1 LNSILRV
8 TWSAISNYPFEQ
20 LVNFLLLVRS
30 ELKKT
35 QCSLFYKPFIIC
47 AWLLSWALLGKKV
60 KKYSLSVFFQNVS
73 AKYPHIKFHRFSLT
87 DVLRFFIQT
96 VYLLIF
102 FSDEQRK
109 ERLIIQQNNTKIN
122 VFKSLVKF
130 TRSRIIEPGRK
141 SIVSMFS
148 FAGETAPAEFKSK
161 LLKIKWIRVTLTVL
175 MIGLFFWAIVVPFE
189 PINQLIFSFILWI
202 IALWLR
208 STPGRVATLV
218 MMLLSILMSSR
229 YIWWRMT
236 SSLNIDDGIGFV
248 LGLGLL
254 AAEIYTWLVL
264 VLGYM
269 QTAWPLRR
277 RIVQLPSNYDN
288 WPSVDLFIPTYNEP
302 LKVIIPTVFAAQNID
317 WPEDKLNVYVLDDG
331 KRDNIKEFCEQ
342 NDINYLT
349 RPDNSYAKAG
359 NLNHALTKTDS
370 EFVAIFDCDHVPVRS
385 FLQMTMGGF
394 IKNKN
399 LALVQTPHHF
409 FSPDPFERNLDVFN
423 EEPNEGEL
431 FYGQI
436 QDGNDLW
443 NATFFC
449 GSCAVLRRAPLEQV
463 GGIAVETVTEDAH
476 TALKLHRL
484 GYDSSYVNLKQA
496 AGLATESISA
506 HIGQR
511 IRWARGMLQ
520 IFRVDN
526 PIFGK
531 GLSFM
536 QRVCYSNAMLHFFYG
551 LPRLVFL
558 TAPLTFLILHSYI
571 IYAPVETI
579 FLYVIPAIF
588 HANLTNSRH
597 QGKYR
602 NTFWAELYEAVLAWY
617 IFRPTLMALIT
628 PKKGKFNVTE
638 KGGMIEKDYF
648 DWGIGVPYLILIA
661 INILGIGFGIW
672 RIGFGPEAEVSTVF
686 MNIAWT
692 VYNLMILGGV
702 MAIITESKQVRVA
715 HRIEYK
721 LPMTVCSKGGFIY
734 EAVMTDYSESGVGME
749 IKSDQDIQFKVGD
762 TVTVVLRR
770 NEIVHSF
777 ETTVKFAS
785 KNILGVKFNDESLD
799 SLRMLIQITFSRAD
813 AWEVHPMKRDKEIIS
828 SRLLSVLKIGVRGYV
843 SLFSYVHSYIK
854 DNYPQ
859 MHVVGLYFISFLP
872 KRPRLTNN

>member
-1 LNSILRV
+1 MLRL
-8 TWSAISNYPFEQ
+8 TWSAISNYPFER
-20 LVNFLLLVRS
+20 LVAKLLVAKS

-35 QCSLFYKPFIIC
+35 QCSFIYKPFIISL
-47 AWLLSWALLGKKV
+47 WLLSLMLLGSKV
-60 KKYSLSVFFQNVS
+60 KKYSLSVFFQRLS
-73 AKYPHIKFHRFSLT
+73 ARYPQVQFHRFS
-87 DVLRFFIQT
+87 VLDLVRIVIQSL
-96 VYLLIF
+96 YLLLF
-102 FSDEQRK
+102 FTQEQRQ
-109 ERLIIQQNNTKIN
+109 ERLAIQANNTKVN
-122 VFKSLVKF
+122 VFKSGVSLFRKLIV
-130 TRSRIIEPGRK
+130 EPARRTV
-141 SIVSMFS
+141 VSVFS
-148 FAGETAPAEFKSK
+148 FTAATTPHHYQGR
-161 LLKIKWIRVTLTVL
+161 LLKIKWFRTTLMVVML
-175 MIGLFFWAIVVPFE
+175 GLFFWAMVVPFE
-189 PINQLIFSFILWI
+189 PINQLLFSLILWLV
-202 IALWLR
+202 ALWLR
-208 STPGRVATLV
+208 SVPGRVATLV

-229 YIWWRMT
+229 YIWWRAT
-236 SSLNIDDGIGFV
+236 SSLNIDDSFGFV

-264 VLGYM
+264 VMGYM
-269 QTAWPLRR
+269 QTAWPLQR
-277 RIVQLPSNYDN
+277 RIVKLPADYDR
-288 WPSVDLFIPTYNEP
+288 WPSVDIYIPTYNEP
-302 LKVIIPTVFAAQNID
+302 LKVVIPTVFAAQNID

-331 KRDNIKEFCEQ
+331 KRENIKAFCAQ
-342 NDINYLT
+342 NNINYLT
-349 RPDNSYAKAG
+349 RPDNSFAKAG
-359 NLNHALTKTDS
+359 NLNHALTKTQG

-394 IKNKN
+394 IKNKK

-423 EEPNEGEL
+423 QEPNEGEL

-449 GSCAVLRRAPLEQV
+449 GSCAVLRRAPLEEV

-484 GYDSSYVNLKQA
+484 GYQSSYVNLKQA

-526 PIFGK
+526 PIFGR

-536 QRVCYSNAMLHFFYG
+536 QRICYSNAMLHFFYG

-558 TAPLTFLILHSYI
+558 TAPLTFLVLHTYI

-602 NTFWAELYEAVLAWY
+602 NTFWAELYESVLAWY
-617 IFRPTLMALIT
+617 IFRPTLVALIS

-638 KGGMIEKDYF
+638 KGGMVEKDYF
-648 DWGIGVPYLILIA
+648 DWGIGVPYLLLIA
-661 INILGIGFGIW
+661 LNLLGIGFGIW
-672 RIGFGPEAEVSTVF
+672 RLGFGPESEISTVI
-686 MNIAWT
+686 MNIVWT
-692 VYNLMILGGV
+692 IYNLMILGGV

-715 HRIEYK
+715 HRVEYK
-721 LPMTVCSKGGFIY
+721 LPISICTKDGFVY
-734 EAVMTDYSESGVGME
+734 DAVMNDYSETGIGME
-749 IKSDQDIQFKVGD
+749 VTFDKTVPFKLDDI
-762 TVTVVLRR
+762 VTVVLRR
-770 NEIVHSF
+770 DEIVHSF
-777 ETTVKFAS
+777 ETTVKFVS
-785 KNILGVKFNDESLD
+785 NNTLGVKFNDDSLD

-813 AWEVHPMKRDKEIIS
+813 AWEVHSMNRDKEIIS
-828 SRLLSVLKIGVRGYV
+828 SRLISIFKIGFRGYV
-843 SLFSYVHSYIK
+843 SLFFYVRNYIK
-854 DNYPQ
+854 DNFSSL
-859 MHVVGLYFISFLP
+859 HRLGLYCASFLP
-872 KRPRLTNN
+872 KTPRTIDK

>member
-1 LNSILRV
+1 LDHILRFS
-8 TWSAISNYPFEQ
+8 WSVISNYPYEK
-20 LVNFLLLVRS
+20 LAKNFSIVKS

-35 QCSLFYKPFIIC
+35 QCSFMYKPFIVSF
-47 AWLLSWALLGKKV
+47 WLLSWLFLGNKV
-60 KKYSLSVFFQNVS
+60 EKYSLSVFFQHIC
-73 AKYPHIKFHRFSLT
+73 AKYPHIRFHRFTIPDL
-87 DVLRFFIQT
+87 LRIVIQSFYLILFFNQA
-96 VYLLIF
+96 
-102 FSDEQRK
+102 
-109 ERLIIQQNNTKIN
+109 ERNERIIIQRNNSKFN
-122 VFKSLVKF
+122 VY
-130 TRSRIIEPGRK
+130 RSIEAFVRKYIIEPVRTG
-141 SIVSMFS
+141 IFS
-148 FAGETAPAEFKSK
+148 FKNANLSQEHNDRKIRF
-161 LLKIKWIRVTLTVL
+161 LKIKWLRVSLTIVML
-175 MIGLFFWAIVVPFE
+175 GLAFWAIVVPFE
-189 PINQLIFSFILWI
+189 PMNQLLFSFILWI

-208 STPGRVATLV
+208 STPGRLATLV
-218 MMLLSILMSSR
+218 MMLLSILVSSR

-236 SSLNIDDGIGFV
+236 NSLNIDDGLGFI

-264 VLGYM
+264 VMGYM
-269 QTAWPLRR
+269 QTAWPLQR
-277 RIVQLPSNYDN
+277 RIVQLPREHDS
-288 WPSVDLFIPTYNEP
+288 WPTVDIYIPTYNEP

-331 KRDNIKEFCEQ
+331 KRDNIKTFCEQ
-342 NDINYLT
+342 NDINYLI

-359 NLNHALTKTDS
+359 NLNHALTKTNG

-394 IKNKN
+394 LKNKK

-436 QDGNDLW
+436 QDGSDLW

-449 GSCAVLRRAPLEQV
+449 GSCAVLRRGPLEEV
-463 GGIAVETVTEDAH
+463 GGIATETVTEDAH

-526 PIFGK
+526 PLLGK

-536 QRVCYSNAMLHFFYG
+536 QRICYSNAMLHFFYG

-558 TAPLTFLILHSYI
+558 TAPLTFLLLHTYI

-579 FLYVIPAIF
+579 FLYVVPAIF
-588 HANLTNSRH
+588 LANLTNSRH

-602 NTFWAELYEAVLAWY
+602 NTFWAELYESVLAWY
-617 IFRPTLMALIT
+617 IFRPTLVALIS
-628 PKKGKFNVTE
+628 PQKGKFNVTE
-638 KGGMIEKDYF
+638 KGGVVDKDYF
-648 DWGIGVPYLILIA
+648 DWGIGVPYLILIGLNL
-661 INILGIGFGIW
+661 IGIAFGVW
-672 RIGFGPEAEVSTVF
+672 RIGFGPEGEISTII
-686 MNIAWT
+686 MNMVWT
-692 VYNLMILGGV
+692 IYNLMILGGV

-721 LPMTVCSKGGFIY
+721 LPFSICTKDGFVY
-734 EAVMTDYSESGVGME
+734 EAVMNDYSETGIGL
-749 IKSDQDIQFKVGD
+749 KVLSEQPVHFDLGD
-762 TVTVVLRR
+762 KVTVVLQRD
-770 NEIVHSF
+770 EIVHSF
-777 ETTVKFAS
+777 DTRVKFVA
-785 KNILGVKFNDESLD
+785 NDTLGVKFDDESLD
-799 SLRMLIQITFSRAD
+799 NLRMLIQVTFSRAD
-813 AWEVHPMKRDKEIIS
+813 AWEIHTMNRDKEIIS
-828 SRLLSVLKIGVRGYV
+828 SRLISIFKIGIKGYS
-843 SLFSYVHSYIK
+843 SLFFYLHSFIK
-854 DNYPQ
+854 DNLPQ
-859 MHVVGLYFISFLP
+859 LYLVGLYLESFLP
-872 KRPRLTNN
+872 KSPRLTNR